1 MTLPMFLS
9 FFWRRF
15 SPLPRSYSPHPE
27 KDYMELA
34 VLQAHDQRAT
44 QYLRDAR
51 DIAAFETRM
60 QSLQSE
66 RNWW

>member
-1 MTLPMFLS
+1 MTLPIFLS
-9 FFWRRF
+9 FFWRRI
-15 SPLPRSYSPHPE
+15 SLPVRQPPSNPE
-27 KDYMELA
+27 KDFMELSIM
-34 VLQAHDQRAT
+34 QAHDERAM

-51 DIAAFETRM
+51 DIAAFEARM

>member
-1 MTLPMFLS
+1 MTLPMFFS
-9 FFWRRF
+9 FFWSRL
-15 SPLPRSYSPHPE
+15 SPRPRPHSPHPE

-34 VLQAHDQRAT
+34 ILQAHDQRAM

>member
-1 MTLPMFLS
+1 MTLPMFFN
-9 FFWRRF
+9 FFWSRI
-15 SPLPRSYSPHPE
+15 SPGPRQLSPHPE
-27 KDYMELA
+27 KDFMEISIT
-34 VLQAHDQRAT
+34 QAHDQRAM

-60 QSLQSE
+60 RALQSE

>member
-1 MTLPMFLS
+1 MTLPMFFS
-9 FFWRRF
+9 FFWSRISSLARQ
-15 SPLPRSYSPHPE
+15 PSPHPE
-27 KDYMELA
+27 QDFIDLSIM
-34 VLQAHDQRAT
+34 QAHDQRAM

-51 DIAAFETRM
+51 DIAAFEARM

>member
-1 MTLPMFLS
+1 MTLPMFFS
-9 FFWRRF
+9 FFWSRL
-15 SPLPRSYSPHPE
+15 SPLPRRPSPHPE
-27 KDYMELA
+27 KDFMEFSIT
-34 VLQAHDQRAT
+34 QAHDRRAM

-51 DIAAFETRM
+51 DIAAFEARM